1 MGAAVGAS
9 PAENKKGPALE
20 AGTLAAAPG
29 AWELPVGAAEGWRRG
44 PSEGLRAPSPGLELK
59 KSRSDC
65 WFWNRGHWLLPADSL
80 GGAVGAGSVRPKQSS
95 SSSNRQ
101 RAGLVLLG
109 PGGTSAWLDKWL
121 RPGAEAWGGGG
132 RVVSFRIRKG

>member
-1 MGAAVGAS
+1 MPKAEPWCPGAVGSALGAAVGAS

-65 WFWNRGHWLLPADSL
+65 WFY
-80 GGAVGAGSVRPKQSS
+80 
-95 SSSNRQ
+95 
-101 RAGLVLLG
+101 
-109 PGGTSAWLDKWL
+109 
-121 RPGAEAWGGGG
+121 AEWTA
-132 RVVSFRIRKG
+132 